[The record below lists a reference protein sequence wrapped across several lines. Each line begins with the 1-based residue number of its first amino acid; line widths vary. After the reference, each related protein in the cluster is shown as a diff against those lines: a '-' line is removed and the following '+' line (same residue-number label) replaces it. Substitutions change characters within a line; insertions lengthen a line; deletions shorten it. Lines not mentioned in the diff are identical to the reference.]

1 MLIGL
6 KNGNNLI
13 KNIELMNKTPTDEE
27 IRYEITRKRVKEIK
41 SFYTHL
47 VVYVIISIIILIGNY
62 QFWSPSG
69 NFFSW
74 NNFSI
79 PFFWG
84 IGIVAHAF
92 NTFGINIFLGKKWEE
107 EKIKELMN
115 KDKKQNQNWE

>member
-84 IGIVAHAF
+84 MGR
-92 NTFGINIFLGKKWEE
+92 GK
-107 EKIKELMN
+107 N
-115 KDKKQNQNWE
+115 KRIDE